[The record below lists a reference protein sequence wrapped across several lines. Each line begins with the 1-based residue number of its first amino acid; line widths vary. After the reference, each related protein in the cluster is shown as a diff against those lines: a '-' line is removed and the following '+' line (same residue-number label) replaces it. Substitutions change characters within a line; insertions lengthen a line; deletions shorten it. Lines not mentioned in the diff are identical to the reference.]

1 MQEMSRRSRLH
12 DDILMTIG
20 LCGPDTFDV
29 ACQYSYRMSGQES
42 NRTSHAIGATIV
54 PISGDKLMLPFR
66 LVGVRTCLA
75 LGLLTLARVV
85 VGLCDLLVA
94 TAMYLLFLQFQGG
107 APAHHFWWTPQTIL
121 SAALATALLVCIR
134 TAADILSNRSLVAY
148 VQALY
153 VDFMLR
159 LTTGYG
165 EMKWTRFVQ
174 RNRSEM
180 IGHAINSAREAALFY
195 HLCVE
200 LIATIAVV
208 IAMIASLVY
217 QSPVAACGLI
227 VLFIL
232 FYGVHR
238 TLLREKLQS
247 AASRRE
253 LSLRAIQKTIS
264 DMFSA
269 GKEIRAYGNHRYFN
283 DQVRTQTES
292 VRTMNIRLA
301 ILPQLGRLFADQGVV
316 LLFLGITI
324 AGILLQ
330 NNGGQSLPLLAFYF
344 VLSRRLLP
352 LIGQTSLMAGQMEG
366 SWANV
371 EILSH
376 ELDDC
381 IAHRSHATTT
391 VLPARHLVVEL
402 DQVSFSYG
410 DKWPTLSGVNLQL
423 RKGEVVVLTGES
435 GSGKTCLL
443 NLIAGITEPTAGSL
457 YVDSSKV
464 AYVPQEIALLDDSI
478 RNNLLFGLSDKTDA
492 ELMHALDAA
501 SLSDFVAAQPL
512 GLATPV
518 GDNGILLSG
527 GQRQRLGIAR
537 AILRNVTLLLLD
549 EATSA
554 LDEEGER
561 RVLRY
566 LSSSGMAI
574 LHATHRPQAPAYV
587 QTMYRLE
594 RGQLMR
600 FIGNEQDAVI
610 TRLTLDSDP
619 LPTTIFGSRH
629 SATESLAPVNMMLA
643 KEDRQQI

>member
-1 MQEMSRRSRLH
+1 MSRGSRFH
-12 DDILMTIG
+12 NDILMTIG
-20 LCGPDTFDV
+20 LWGPDIFDV
-29 ACQYSYRMSGQES
+29 ACQYSYRMLGQES
-42 NRTSHAIGATIV
+42 NRTSQAIGAIIV
-54 PISGDKLMLPFR
+54 PISGDNLMLPFR
-66 LVGVRTCLA
+66 LLGVRKCLT

-94 TAMYLLFLQFQGG
+94 TAMYLLFLQLQGG
-107 APAHHFWWTPQTIL
+107 APAHHFWWTPQTTL

-134 TAADILSNRSLVAY
+134 AAADILSNRSLVAY

-180 IGHAINSAREAALFY
+180 IGHTINSAREAAHFY

-200 LIATIAVV
+200 LIATVTVV
-208 IAMIASLVY
+208 IAMIATLVY
-217 QSPVAACGLI
+217 QSPAAACGLI
-227 VLFIL
+227 ILFIL

-238 TLLREKLQS
+238 TLLRKKLQS

-269 GKEIRAYGNHRYFN
+269 GKEIRAYGSHRYFN

-292 VRTMNIRLA
+292 VSAMNIRLA

-330 NNGGQSLPLLAFYF
+330 NNGRQSLPLLVFYF

-381 IAHRSHATTT
+381 IAHRSHAATTA
-391 VLPARHLVVEL
+391 LPARHLVVEL
-402 DQVSFSYG
+402 DQVSFGYD
-410 DKWPTLSGVNLQL
+410 DKLPILSGVNLQL
-423 RKGEVVVLTGES
+423 RNGEVVVLTGES

-457 YVDSSKV
+457 YVDRLKV

-478 RNNLLFGLSDKTDA
+478 RNNLLFGLSGKTDA

-554 LDEEGER
+554 LDEESER
-561 RVLRY
+561 RILKY

-619 LPTTIFGSRH
+619 LSPTVFDSRH
-629 SATESLAPVNMMLA
+629 SATESLTPVNMMLA
-643 KEDRQQI
+643 TQDWQT